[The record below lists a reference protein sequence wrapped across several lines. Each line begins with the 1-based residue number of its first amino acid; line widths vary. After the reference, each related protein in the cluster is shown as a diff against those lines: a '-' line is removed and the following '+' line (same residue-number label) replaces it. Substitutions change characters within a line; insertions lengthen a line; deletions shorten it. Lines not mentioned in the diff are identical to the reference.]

1 MKETIS
7 SLIKFIAVIA
17 AFALIF
23 YGIGHA
29 YQMYFGLDNAVKA
42 IGSLVIAAIGLGVG
56 FVGLFVGNLVDR

>member
-1 MKETIS
+1 MKEKIS

-29 YQMYFGLDNAVKA
+29 YQMYFGLHKVAKAV
-42 IGSLVIAAIGLGVG
+42 GSLIVAAVGLGVG
-56 FVGLFVGNLVDR
+56 FVGLFVGNLVNR